1 MTEHDLIESPL
12 SESEVKALAEEVGG
26 IQRLLSTKSPKYREL
41 KGTVT
46 SDADWIAEMAREPR
60 LVRRPLWRT
69 RQGILVGF
77 DPDAWDAVLN
87 SSY

>member
-12 SESEVKALAEEVGG
+12 SESEVKALANEVGG
-26 IQRLLSTKSPKYREL
+26 VAHLLSTKSPKYREL
-41 KGTVT
+41 KATIS

-60 LVRRPLWRT
+60 LIRRPLWRT

-77 DPDAWDAVLN
+77 DPATWEAAIN
-87 SSY
+87 P